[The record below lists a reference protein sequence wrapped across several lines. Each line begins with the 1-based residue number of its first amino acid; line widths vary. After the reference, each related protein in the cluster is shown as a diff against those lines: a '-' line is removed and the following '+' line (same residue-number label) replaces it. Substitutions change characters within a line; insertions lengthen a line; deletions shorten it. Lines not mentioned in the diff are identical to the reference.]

1 IFQASLSIRS
11 GYLKLLCVLR
21 GPFPGS
27 HKQVEISGRR
37 TKIAKQ
43 SHICLAISGRRLQAH
58 GDRKA
63 ESHLSCDLRPETG
76 KSARRLQ
83 SRVTFVL
90 RSPAGD
96 CKRTEIAKPSHIFVL
111 RSPAGDCKRTEI
123 AKPSHIC
130 LAISGRRLQG
140 ARRLQSLTPAL
151 CARHRR
157 MGWNRLEKRLTLTEQ
172 RQNSGEGGGG
182 GNSSSSK
189 EATSQAVSAR
199 PSLTQS
205 IDPNRIPDEP
215 WLENNWEINPEAY
228 ENLCRL
234 YSDYFHR
241 IHGGSNDRYISIK
254 EFIRL
259 MFFLS
264 YASKEQLEET
274 VFRIVSD
281 GEDRVSVGQLIQMH
295 CFRMQRPMSCHLINL
310 ISECDRSGSGL
321 LDVYDFRLLIAKLQQ
336 MEQLECTQAQ
346 PPMEREREKMDE
358 ALLEANDLQSW
369 SWDIAVPHLRMSSQ
383 LRSLAHCRSLL
394 EQHPALGEALSRLA
408 WESSSSDDD
417 RDDMHDAGEGPSM
430 ERIFLK
436 SSSKKCAANFSSSFT
451 TGGSAFFAALPF
463 FRLSRILFSLSFS
476 VFSLICWSSSIRMVA
491 RACDISS
498 CTSTHCS
505 LSSFRIRQVDSGV
518 CGTAVYICGRRL

>member
-1 IFQASLSIRS
+1 Q
-11 GYLKLLCVLR
+11 
-21 GPFPGS
+21 
-27 HKQVEISGRR
+27 RR
-37 TKIAKQ
+37 
-43 SHICLAISGRRLQAH
+43 RR
-58 GDRKA
+58 
-63 ESHLSCDLRPETG
+63 
-76 KSARRLQ
+76 RR
-83 SRVTFVL
+83 
-90 RSPAGD
+90 
-96 CKRTEIAKPSHIFVL
+96 
-111 RSPAGDCKRTEI
+111 
-123 AKPSHIC
+123 
-130 LAISGRRLQG
+130 RR
-140 ARRLQSLTPAL
+140 
-151 CARHRR
+151 
-157 MGWNRLEKRLTLTEQ
+157 
-172 RQNSGEGGGG
+172 
-182 GNSSSSK
+182 NSSSSK

-358 ALLEANDLQSW
+358 ALLEASDLQSW
-369 SWDIAVPHLRMSSQ
+369 SWDIAGTPPQQST
-383 LRSLAHCRSLL
+383 A
-394 EQHPALGEALSRLA
+394 
-408 WESSSSDDD
+408 SSSDDD
-417 RDDMHDAGEGPSM
+417 RDDMHDAGEGPLDG
-430 ERIFLK
+430 E
-436 SSSKKCAANFSSSFT
+436 NFSE
-451 TGGSAFFAALPF
+451 
-463 FRLSRILFSLSFS
+463 I
-476 VFSLICWSSSIRMVA
+476 
-491 RACDISS
+491 
-498 CTSTHCS
+498 
-505 LSSFRIRQVDSGV
+505 
-518 CGTAVYICGRRL
+518 

>member
-1 IFQASLSIRS
+1 SVSILNNHSQACKSMRAQRN
-11 GYLKLLCVLR
+11 K
-21 GPFPGS
+21 F
-27 HKQVEISGRR
+27 
-37 TKIAKQ
+37 
-43 SHICLAISGRRLQAH
+43 LQ
-58 GDRKA
+58 
-63 ESHLSCDLRPETG
+63 
-76 KSARRLQ
+76 
-83 SRVTFVL
+83 
-90 RSPAGD
+90 
-96 CKRTEIAKPSHIFVL
+96 
-111 RSPAGDCKRTEI
+111 
-123 AKPSHIC
+123 
-130 LAISGRRLQG
+130 
-140 ARRLQSLTPAL
+140 
-151 CARHRR
+151 
-157 MGWNRLEKRLTLTEQ
+157 RLEKRLTLTEQ

-241 IHGGSNDRYISIK
+241 IHGGVIMKDQTKKVLIDLAICQLNSFVAIDALLDRKLLLVLVNSHVQSNDRYISIK

-408 WESSSSDDD
+408 WEYPEMLSASFVKSAIKHCFEQGTPPQQLTASSSDDD
-417 RDDMHDAGEGPSM
+417 RDDMHDAGEGPLDG
-430 ERIFLK
+430 E
-436 SSSKKCAANFSSSFT
+436 NFSE
-451 TGGSAFFAALPF
+451 
-463 FRLSRILFSLSFS
+463 I
-476 VFSLICWSSSIRMVA
+476 
-491 RACDISS
+491 
-498 CTSTHCS
+498 
-505 LSSFRIRQVDSGV
+505 
-518 CGTAVYICGRRL
+518 